1 MLKNARGIKNSL
13 TKRAPGQTRLFSV
26 GFAYGECYCCAV
38 IIGRRRVKL
47 RFAQLERR
55 IQYHFSATPQH
66 TLFAYFPGKPF
77 QQGQS
82 ETGGR
87 IPASAC
93 LAFCISVFGLWPGAP
108 ERHPSPILLGVSRDT
123 PVQTPR
129 KPKRR
134 TRSRSAGS
142 RYSGCVLA
150 PQLLSPPTPICC
162 SAMRTT
168 VWCTG
173 GNSYAWAAFSSSCG
187 V

>member
-1 MLKNARGIKNSL
+1 MHPPALPVLHLTGRMAGCAIVAGTKESDNSRKVPDFKGFSACMLFHVIVSNLS
-13 TKRAPGQTRLFSV
+13 TRF
-26 GFAYGECYCCAV
+26 
-38 IIGRRRVKL
+38 
-47 RFAQLERR
+47 
-55 IQYHFSATPQH
+55 HFSATPQH

-93 LAFCISVFGLWPGAP
+93 LAFCISVFRLWPGAP
-108 ERHPSPILLGVSRDT
+108 ERHPSPILLDVSQDT

-162 SAMRTT
+162 SATRTT

-173 GNSYAWAAFSSSCG
+173 GNSYAWAAFSSSCR